1 MNSNKI
7 DLTLLA
13 QKKTFDYEQL
23 HPYENLKEKGQ
34 VFTPVLIAKFM
45 ANQFDL
51 SYSQYNI
58 LDPGAGTG
66 ILTAAICNRIAK
78 EFNEKKIINI
88 TAYEDDKSVLPY
100 LNQNM
105 QEIKEQIEEI
115 GHKFNYKIINKN
127 FIYDN
132 YLILDS
138 INLFN
143 CTSKK
148 FNIIIS
154 NPPYFKVSKSD
165 RLSQLMAEIV
175 HGQPNIYMF
184 FFAISSRLLSDDGQM
199 VFITPRSF
207 CSGLYFK
214 KFREWLLNIVNLS
227 SIHIFKSRNETFSNK
242 VLQETII
249 TKFVKKNDKDTISI
263 SESNK
268 SDIMSSISFEA
279 PKDAVINPNDR
290 DKIICIPKNNEELE
304 LVRTMRCMRN
314 TFKDLGYKIS
324 TGPVVSFRNK
334 ENLTYTASFDPDN
347 AIPLIW
353 MNNLKDYSVVFP
365 LKDLKKPQYLK
376 LCGKTEKLILPNK
389 NYVLV
394 KRFSSKEQ
402 KKRVYASC
410 YFYEIYDFPYVTFE
424 NHLNYIKSAKGYFSK
439 KEVLGIMAYLNSTF
453 VDNYFRTI
461 NGNTQVNAKEIE
473 SLPFPEL
480 NEIEAIGEHLEVLN
494 NSLNQKIIDKI
505 ISEILHLKII
515 LRSHDGKD

>member
-1 MNSNKI
+1 MNFKKT

-13 QKKTFDYEQL
+13 QKSTYDYEQI
-23 HPYENLKEKGQ
+23 HPIESLKEKGQ

-88 TAYEDDKSVLPY
+88 TAYEDDNSVLPY
-100 LNQNM
+100 LNQNL

-115 GHKFNYKIINKN
+115 GHKLNFEIINEN

-132 YLILDS
+132 YLMLDS
-138 INLFN
+138 TDLFN
-143 CTSKK
+143 STSKQ

-154 NPPYFKVSKSD
+154 NPPYYKVNKSD
-165 RLSQLMAEIV
+165 RLSQLMSEIV

-184 FFAISSRLLSDDGQM
+184 FLALSSKLLSDYGQM

-214 KFREWLLNIVNLS
+214 RFRKWLLETVNLT

-249 TKFVKKNDKDTISI
+249 TKFVKKFDQDTISI
-263 SESNK
+263 SKSNK
-268 SDIMSSISFEA
+268 SDIMSSISFKA
-279 PKDAVINPNDR
+279 KADIVINPNDR
-290 DKIICIPKNNEELE
+290 DKIICIPTNIEDMEIIKI
-304 LVRTMRCMRN
+304 MRGMKK
-314 TFKDLGYKIS
+314 TVKDLGYKIS
-324 TGPVVSFRNK
+324 TGPVVSFRNREILLYSK
-334 ENLTYTASFDPDN
+334 GQEQDRV
-347 AIPLIW
+347 IPLIW

-365 LKDLKKPQYLK
+365 LKDFKKPQYMK
-376 LCGKTEKLILPNK
+376 LCRTTGKLVLPNN
-389 NYVLV
+389 NYVLI

-402 KKRVYASC
+402 EKRIYASSFFSNDNE
-410 YFYEIYDFPYVTFE
+410 YSYITFE
-424 NHLNYIKSAKGYFSK
+424 NHLNYLRSSK
-439 KEVLGIMAYLNSTF
+439 DNLTKREVLGIMAYLNSKF
-453 VDNYFRTI
+453 VDKYFRTI

-473 SLPFPEL
+473 NLPFPEIDK
-480 NEIEAIGEHLEVLN
+480 IEKIGEHLMNLKTPI
-494 NSLNQKIIDKI
+494 NQKIIDEI
-505 ISEILHLKII
+505 ITKVLQLKIEF
-515 LRSHDGKD
+515 KE